1 MKAGEKQSKGVAS
14 GVVALVFLVLGFQL
28 AVFVIKVVE
37 RPSRQAEPGMTATT
51 DAADTTVITDT
62 TVASEAAGG
71 VRRSDLFSGARR
83 TPERRSERNVQ
94 PGRRSERNVKPER
107 RRERSYE
114 SFPFDP
120 NTVSLADLQRL
131 GLTLRQAET
140 IDHYRSKGGRFR
152 TKDDFRKMY
161 VVTDTLFARLE
172 PFIKIPKVELNA
184 ADSAALVTLR
194 GIGPYYARK
203 ILDYRERLGGF
214 LNKAQLLEIEGFDE
228 ERLAGFFDDVEID
241 TTRCSRLDLWHTT
254 DSILARHPY
263 LGEKGARSITRY
275 KKLYDTTRWTLA
287 DLEKEHALPKEN
299 IEKLKKYIEIQ

>member
-1 MKAGEKQSKGVAS
+1 MKEGEKQSKGVAS
-14 GVVALVFLVLGFQL
+14 GMVALVFLVLGFQL

-37 RPSRQAEPGMTATT
+37 RPERRVEPGKTATT
-51 DAADTTVITDT
+51 DATVTTAITDT

-83 TPERRSERNVQ
+83 TPERRSEQ
-94 PGRRSERNVKPER
+94 NVKPER

-161 VVTDTLFARLE
+161 VVTDSLFARLE

-184 ADSAALVTLR
+184 ADSAALVSLR

-214 LNKAQLLEIEGFDE
+214 LHKAQLLEIEGLDE
-228 ERLAGFFDDVEID
+228 ERLAGFVDDVEID

>member
-1 MKAGEKQSKGVAS
+1 MKEGEKQSKGVAS

-37 RPSRQAEPGMTATT
+37 RPERRVEPGMTATT

-83 TPERRSERNVQ
+83 TPERRS
-94 PGRRSERNVKPER
+94 
-107 RRERSYE
+107 ERSYE

-161 VVTDTLFARLE
+161 VVTDSLFARLE

-184 ADSAALVTLR
+184 ADSAALVSLR

-214 LNKAQLLEIEGFDE
+214 LNKAQLLEIEGLDE
-228 ERLAGFFDDVEID
+228 ERLAGFADDVEID
-241 TTRCSRLDLWHTT
+241 TTCCSRLDLWHTT

>member
-51 DAADTTVITDT
+51 NNTTDTTDA

-83 TPERRSERNVQ
+83 TPEQ
-94 PGRRSERNVKPER
+94 RSERNVKTER
-107 RRERSYE
+107 RSERSYE
-114 SFPFDP
+114 TFPFDP

-299 IEKLKKYIEIQ
+299 IEKLKKYIERQ

>member
-1 MKAGEKQSKGVAS
+1 MKEGKKQSKGVAS
-14 GVVALVFLVLGFQL
+14 GMVALVFLVLGFQL

-37 RPSRQAEPGMTATT
+37 RPERRVEPGKTATT
-51 DAADTTVITDT
+51 DAADTADNS
-62 TVASEAAGG
+62 VASEAAG
-71 VRRSDLFSGARR
+71 VFSEPRAFFR
-83 TPERRSERNVQ
+83 
-94 PGRRSERNVKPER
+94 ERNVKPER

-161 VVTDTLFARLE
+161 VVTDSLFARLE

-184 ADSAALVTLR
+184 ADSAALVSLR

-214 LNKAQLLEIEGFDE
+214 LHKAQLLEIEGLDE
-228 ERLAGFFDDVEID
+228 ERLAGFVDDVEID

>member
-1 MKAGEKQSKGVAS
+1 MKEGEKQSKGVAS
-14 GVVALVFLVLGFQL
+14 GMVALVFLVLGFQL

-37 RPSRQAEPGMTATT
+37 RPERRVEPGKTATT
-51 DAADTTVITDT
+51 DAADTADNS
-62 TVASEAAGG
+62 VASEAAG
-71 VRRSDLFSGARR
+71 VFSEPRAFFR
-83 TPERRSERNVQ
+83 
-94 PGRRSERNVKPER
+94 ERNVKPER

-161 VVTDTLFARLE
+161 VVTDSLFARLE

-184 ADSAALVTLR
+184 ADSAALVSLR

-214 LNKAQLLEIEGFDE
+214 LNKAQLLEIEGLDE
-228 ERLAGFFDDVEID
+228 ERLAGFVDDVEID

>member
-1 MKAGEKQSKGVAS
+1 MKEGEKKLKGSAS
-14 GVVALVFLVLGFQL
+14 GLVALVFLVLGFQL
-28 AVFVIKVVE
+28 AVFTLKVLD
-37 RPSRQAEPGMTATT
+37 RDSRSEPGMTTAESARPGMTEENIVT
-51 DAADTTVITDT
+51 DDSK
-62 TVASEAAGG
+62 ASESAGDF
-71 VRRSDLFSGARR
+71 RIRELFL
-83 TPERRSERNVQ
+83 SERDENQ
-94 PGRRSERNVKPER
+94 SRRASAKR
-107 RRERSYE
+107 REPDPRSERSYE
-114 SFPFDP
+114 TFPFDP

-152 TKDDFRKMY
+152 SKDDFRKMY

-184 ADSAALVTLR
+184 ADSAALVSLR

-214 LNKAQLLEIEGFDE
+214 LHKAQLLEIEGLDE
-228 ERLAGFFDDVEID
+228 ERLAGFVDDVEID

-299 IEKLKKYIEIQ
+299 IEKLKKYIESQ

>member
-1 MKAGEKQSKGVAS
+1 M
-14 GVVALVFLVLGFQL
+14 
-28 AVFVIKVVE
+28 VFVEATFFRE
-37 RPSRQAEPGMTATT
+37 RDE
-51 DAADTTVITDT
+51 
-62 TVASEAAGG
+62 
-71 VRRSDLFSGARR
+71 

-94 PGRRSERNVKPER
+94 PARRS
-107 RRERSYE
+107 ERSYE

-161 VVTDTLFARLE
+161 VVTDSLFARLE

-184 ADSAALVTLR
+184 ADSAALVSLR

-214 LNKAQLLEIEGFDE
+214 LNKAQLLEIEGLDE

-241 TTRCSRLDLWHTT
+241 TTRCSRLDLWHAT

-263 LGEKGARSITRY
+263 LGEKGARSIARY

-287 DLEKEHALPKEN
+287 DLEKEHALSKEN